1 MTLRGKTV
9 ALFKLGFIALAII
22 YFSAFLTSNA
32 SATQITSRSLTL
44 EQGAGGDGGS
54 KPSGTVKH
62 KFDFTIPSSTTLGSI
77 KFQYCTTASGT
88 CSAVSGLTTTGSVTL
103 SNQSGLTGFSLDN
116 TTNGSPFIHRTAAAP
131 GGAPTPNGTN
141 YKGQSLT
148 GYDTAGTFKFTTSG
162 DTIAN
167 SANGGAGPTDVQ
179 LYTAS
184 YIANVSG
191 GQPIGTYTT
200 TLTYICTATF

>member
-88 CSAVSGLTTTGSVTL
+88 CSAAQVELL
-103 SNQSGLTGFSLDN
+103 
-116 TTNGSPFIHRTAAAP
+116 A
-131 GGAPTPNGTN
+131 
-141 YKGQSLT
+141 
-148 GYDTAGTFKFTTSG
+148 
-162 DTIAN
+162 
-167 SANGGAGPTDVQ
+167 
-179 LYTAS
+179 
-184 YIANVSG
+184 
-191 GQPIGTYTT
+191 
-200 TLTYICTATF
+200 